1 MKGVVTIKKL
11 ENAPVVIKIDNVK
24 KQYRLGTIGGGTL
37 KGDLQS
43 WWARVRHKED
53 PNLKIGQ
60 EGHVRNEKFM
70 ALNGV
75 SLEVKKG
82 EAIGLIGGNGAGKST
97 LLKLLS
103 RVTAPTEGEIRIRG
117 QISSML
123 EVGTGFHGELTG
135 RENIYLNGAILG
147 MTRAEVTEKIEDIIE
162 FSECRQFIDT
172 PVKRYSSGMFVKL
185 AFSVAAHLDND
196 IMLMDEV
203 LAVGDMAFQRKC
215 IDKMLSV
222 VRESGKTIIYVS
234 HNMQT
239 IRQLCSRGVV
249 LRKGEIVYDGDV
261 EEAIG
266 IYLRNDVMRPQMS
279 YEYSDKTRGWSFLTD
294 KVWLKRLDV
303 VGRDDVVVKDGETLS
318 FRLRWDCRE
327 DVEKLSLR
335 MMIHNNDQMVIATA
349 VCPDFCSCKKGEEY
363 EREFE
368 MNVEPL
374 CTGTYKVLLVLYESD
389 ELGSVIDAD
398 AAWPGL
404 IFERENSSV
413 LDWKPKL
420 FGDVE
425 LKQMTVKPK

>member
-1 MKGVVTIKKL
+1 MNDT
-11 ENAPVVIKIDNVK
+11 VIKIENVS

-43 WWARVRHKED
+43 WWARVRHKDD

-60 EGHVRNEKFM
+60 TAYAKNETFM
-70 ALNGV
+70 ALENIN
-75 SLEVKKG
+75 LEIKRG

-97 LLKLLS
+97 TLKLLS
-103 RVTAPTEGEIRIRG
+103 RVTAPTEGSIYIKG
-117 QISSML
+117 KISSML

-147 MTRAEVTEKIEDIIE
+147 MSRNEVDKKIEDIID

-203 LAVGDMAFQRKC
+203 LAVGDMAFQKKC

-222 VRESGKTIIYVS
+222 IHDSQKTIIYVS

-249 LRKGEIVYDGDV
+249 LEKGRIIYDGDV
-261 EEAIG
+261 EHAIG
-266 IYLRNDVMRPQMS
+266 LYLHSEKMQSKLS
-279 YEYSDKTRGWSFLTD
+279 YDFTERKRLKFLTD
-294 KVWLKRLDV
+294 KVQLDSMRV
-303 VGRDDVVVKDGETLS
+303 VGRDDLHIQDGEQLR
-318 FRLRWDCRE
+318 FCLRWHCLE
-327 DVEKLSLR
+327 DVSSLSMR
-335 MMIHNNDQMVIATA
+335 MMVHNNDQGVIATA
-349 VCPDFCSCKKGEEY
+349 VCPAFMSCKAGEVY
-363 EREFE
+363 EREFV
-368 MNVEPL
+368 MNTDVL
-374 CTGTYKVLLVLYESD
+374 STGTYKVLTVMFETD

-398 AAWPGL
+398 AVYPGL
-404 IFERENSSV
+404 IFEREKKSS
-413 LDWKPKL
+413 LSWKSNL

-425 LKQMTVKPK
+425 LPEIKVVAEECST

>member
-1 MKGVVTIKKL
+1 MSNT
-11 ENAPVVIKIDNVK
+11 VIKIENIK
-24 KQYRLGTIGGGTL
+24 KQYRLGAIGGGTL

-53 PNLKIGQ
+53 PNLRIGQ
-60 EGHVRNEKFM
+60 EAYSKNEKFM
-70 ALNGV
+70 ALDGIN
-75 SLEVKKG
+75 LDIKKG
-82 EAIGLIGGNGAGKST
+82 EAVGLIGSNGAGKST

-103 RVTAPTEGEIRIRG
+103 RVTAPTEGTIYIKG
-117 QISSML
+117 KISSML

-147 MTRAEVTEKIEDIIE
+147 MSRAEVTEKIEDIIE

-239 IRQLCSRGVV
+239 IRQLCTRGVV
-249 LRKGEIVYDGDV
+249 LQKGKVVYDGDV
-261 EEAIG
+261 EHAIG
-266 IYLRNDVMRPQMS
+266 LYLNQAKMQTKMS
-279 YEYSDKTRGWSFLTD
+279 YEYSDTNRGWNFLTE
-294 KVWLKRLDV
+294 KARIHSLDV
-303 VGRDDVVVKDGETLS
+303 INRDDIVIKDGEKLR
-318 FRLRWDCRE
+318 FRLKWTAKENIKELC
-327 DVEKLSLR
+327 LR
-335 MMIHNNDQMVIATA
+335 MMIHNNDQAVIATA
-349 VCPDFCSCKKGEEY
+349 VCPAFMSCRAGEDY
-363 EREFE
+363 EHEFE
-368 MNVEPL
+368 MDVEAL
-374 CTGTYKVLLVLYESD
+374 STGTYKVLMVLYESD

-398 AAWPGL
+398 AVWPGL
-404 IFERENSSV
+404 IFERENKSS
-413 LDWKPKL
+413 LDWKARL
-420 FGDVE
+420 FGDIE
-425 LKQMTVKPK
+425 LPEIKETLINYSAQ